1 MNSNVRSVAFRSCI
15 ALFSLSLL
23 GPTLTFAREEW
34 YRGLDLEN
42 SVGKASLVLV
52 ARVANVSETKLIL
65 GGKAERALQQ
75 FQFEPVQ
82 VLKGVFSRD
91 TLLLTSDDLGGY
103 QYGSATR
110 QIESGQVR
118 LLVLGRSSQ
127 GYAVH
132 PTTAPQLDHLLP
144 RLQDP
149 ADPLIGAVKV
159 LLSVWESHDRARKVE
174 LLLDELSAG
183 TRPAAIP
190 LLMALQRRFFLAAQM
205 KDAVPVVAKHLNA
218 SSPAVREAAAKTLQ
232 SLLEA
237 DYLNRQTMRQGAVEA
252 LATTLE
258 RMDANTA
265 ARVAAIDALGAG
277 GTATTE
283 HTRARDLLQITRPSS
298 TFAERSSQVRGVGRL
313 KMKSQQ
319 GAVVA
324 WLDQLPLDTAPE
336 VQQVVEVALAQL
348 DPNEAGKRLQLQISK
363 KIASGL
369 PVYPEIHAFAEL
381 PAAVAVP
388 LLEQVSKLPLDRME
402 EMALVTTCLQIA
414 DPRLVPLLADRLD
427 PREPEIR
434 WQAVNA
440 LRKIDTVEA
449 ATALQPHLRGEANLM
464 RKLEIA
470 EFLGRHGMGD
480 GYAFAI
486 EHMSERS
493 LREQA
498 VAALAAIRNPQAA
511 EDLRKIFE
519 SSNDPAWKA
528 AAVLA
533 LGRMGER
540 AWAPRFL
547 EIIDDLK
554 HPLAAAALV
563 ALGDLKEIGALAK
576 VREGLSSINAEVTAA
591 SADAA
596 GKLLALPGS
605 QANDVRDQLSS
616 LLSDGDASPEA
627 RAAALRSLLALMD
640 PRLDRALAKAVR
652 DAGLEESR
660 LLEQIEKQ
668 LRERKTALALN

>member
-1 MNSNVRSVAFRSCI
+1 MNSNVRWVAFRSRI

-23 GPTLTFAREEW
+23 CPTLTFAREEW

-42 SVGKASLVLV
+42 AVGKASLVLV

-103 QYGSATR
+103 RYGSATR

-132 PTTAPQLDHLLP
+132 PTTAPRLDHLLP
-144 RLQDP
+144 RLRDP

-159 LLSVWESHDRARKVE
+159 LLSVWESHDRAKKVE
-174 LLLDELSAG
+174 LLLDELRAE

-252 LATTLE
+252 LATALE
-258 RMDANTA
+258 RMDANTS
-265 ARVAAIDALGAG
+265 ARVAAIDALAAG

-283 HTRARDLLQITRPSS
+283 HTRARALLQITRPSS

-319 GAVVA
+319 GAVAA

-336 VQQVVEVALAQL
+336 VQQAVEVALAQL

-402 EMALVTTCLQIA
+402 EMAVVSTCLQIA

-434 WQAVNA
+434 WQAVDA

-449 ATALQPHLRGEANLM
+449 ATALQPHLREEANLM

-511 EDLRKIFE
+511 EDLRKILE

-540 AWAPRFL
+540 AWVPRFL
-547 EIIDDLK
+547 EIIEDLK
-554 HPLAAAALV
+554 HPLAPAALV

-576 VREGLSSINAEVTAA
+576 VREGLSSRNAEVTAA

-596 GKLLALPGS
+596 GKLLALPGA
-605 QANDVRDQLSS
+605 QADDVRDQLSS
-616 LLSDGDASPEA
+616 LLADGDASQEA

-660 LLEQIEKQ
+660 LLERIEKQ
-668 LRERKTALALN
+668 IRERKITLALN